1 MSRGLRWGLCRLV
14 SGVGPV
20 GLYRRLRSSEPFSR
34 LSRIAAFLAVALTF
48 TSGATRTATSRRTEG
63 RRSFGGASPTVP
75 RLSTTG
81 VALSLRTCPVAGGR
95 VNPACTAWASC
106 PTRLYGSG
114 LVGRL
119 AGGTRRTLHTHRWA
133 GRHSDQLLCGV
144 VAGRRLSTVSTPCH
158 SNGVA
163 RHHHT
168 TTQRTYCHGC
178 SSYTPVDAARHGH
191 HRGGRQTGGHCQHRW
206 LPPLGRPLLPHSGHT
221 QRLTALGGVVVPGS
235 VLNGLQSRTQEW
247 WWADHRSA
255 DGWGGCC
262 GWWAVTEEGR
272 Q

>member
-191 HRGGRQTGGHCQHRW
+191 HRGGRQTGATASTGGCHHWAGHCCPTVATHSASQRW
-206 LPPLGRPLLPHSGHT
+206 VGWLYRGACSTAYRAGLRSGGGQTTGRPTDGVG
-221 QRLTALGGVVVPGS
+221 AVDGG
-235 VLNGLQSRTQEW
+235 Q
-247 WWADHRSA
+247 
-255 DGWGGCC
+255 
-262 GWWAVTEEGR
+262 
-272 Q
+272 